1 MKLFFRTTVVLLCVL
16 TSRHDAEALQNL
28 FTRFGGGGGST
39 SKAAP
44 LCKRVDLGT
53 LSVSPMGLGTL
64 NLPLDKEVDDET
76 FSVLKTARE
85 FDVNFVDTAEAVSFA
100 FCLRFMR
107 MLAFVRFCN
116 DNNNN
121 KENRLTLFIIY

>member
-1 MKLFFRTTVVLLCVL
+1 L
-16 TSRHDAEALQNL
+16 TSHDAEALQNL
-28 FTRFGGGGGST
+28 FTRFGGSGGSA
-39 SKAAP
+39 SNKAAP

-76 FSVLKTARE
+76 FSVLKTANE

-100 FCLRFMR
+100 FCLYDAVCIWWLFFD
-107 MLAFVRFCN
+107 FVMTTTTTTTTTTT
-116 DNNNN
+116 
-121 KENRLTLFIIY
+121 KKKPLTLFIHY